1 MNTNQTTTQ
10 QPPVK
15 PVQTPVTPLSGASSG
30 QNEVGY
36 VVSSREFLV
45 YLDGFPSI
53 RVNDMVESD
62 KGARGWVNSIS
73 PEKIEV
79 LMLDSARIAPK
90 QLFKKLTTRLS
101 LSVGD
106 FLLGR
111 SINPLGIPIDGKGLL
126 SKTKT
131 NTVLE
136 LEKNAPGIET
146 REFIS
151 KQFLTGITLIDTLI
165 PLGRGQRELIMGDA
179 HSGKTGFLIDIIINQ
194 KNTGVICVI
203 ALIGKPSVAVKNLI
217 DVLKNNKALDYT
229 VVIATSS
236 SDPAPLIFLTPK
248 TAFTVAEY
256 FQGKGKDVLLIL
268 DDLGAHAKI
277 YREIALLG
285 NKAPGRESY
294 PGDIFYQHA
303 HLLER
308 GGNFLPTAGGGSISA
323 LPVIELNLNDF
334 TTLIPTNLMSMTD
347 GHLLFKS
354 SMRSQGQIPA
364 IDISL
369 SVSRVGR
376 QTQNQVSNLLST
388 KVRQTLSE
396 AADLETIARFSSEL
410 PPETQLTLRR
420 KDLITEILK
429 QDALTSIPK
438 QIQLILLA
446 LPFTTFFKDK
456 NKPFIE
462 KYKDVIIKAFE
473 TDPQL
478 LPITKAL
485 DQYKSEDELIKAL
498 EGAGPILS
506 KLCPV

>member
-1 MNTNQTTTQ
+1 MDQTQ
-10 QPPVK
+10 
-15 PVQTPVTPLSGASSG
+15 
-30 QNEVGY
+30 EVGY

-45 YLDGFPSI
+45 YLEGFPDI

-62 KGARGWVNSIS
+62 QRARGWVNSIAQD
-73 PEKIEV
+73 KVEV
-79 LMLDSARIAPK
+79 LMVDAAKILPK
-90 QLFKKLTTRLS
+90 QLFKKLPSRLS
-101 LSVGD
+101 VAVGD

-126 SKTKT
+126 SKVKS

-136 LEKNAPGIET
+136 LEKTAPGIES

-179 HSGKTGFLIDIIINQ
+179 HSGKTGFLIDVIINQ
-194 KNTGVICVI
+194 KNTGTICIV
-203 ALIGKPSVAVKNLI
+203 ALIGKPSVVVKNLI
-217 DVLKNNKALDYT
+217 EVLKANHAMDYT
-229 VVIATSS
+229 VIIATSS
-236 SDPAPLIFLTPK
+236 SETAPLIFLTPK
-248 TAFTVAEY
+248 TAFTIAEY
-256 FQGKGKDVLLIL
+256 FQTKGRDVLLIL

-308 GGNFLPTAGGGSISA
+308 AGNFLKNAGGGSIST

-354 SMRSQGQIPA
+354 SLRSQGQVPA

-376 QTQNQVSNLLST
+376 QTQNHVSNQISS
-388 KVRQTLSE
+388 KIRQILSE

-410 PPETQLTLRR
+410 PPETKLILSRR
-420 KDLITEILK
+420 EQILEILK
-429 QDALTSIPK
+429 QDPLTAVPK
-438 QIQLILLA
+438 QIQMILLT
-446 LPFTTFFKDK
+446 LPLTSFSNDK
-456 NKPFIE
+456 NRLFWE
-462 KYKDVIIKAFE
+462 KYKRVIANAFL
-473 TDPQL
+473 TNHQL
-478 LPITKAL
+478 MPITKSL
-485 DQYKSEDELIKAL
+485 DTFKTDSDLIKVL
-498 EGAGPILS
+498 EGVGPILA
-506 KLCPV
+506 KICI